1 MVFEYRDSDKPNF
14 YLGAWA
20 VREGRMG
27 YMTRTP
33 DIDLTAQEHAWLGQ
47 IDFSRRHDDA
57 TVRSLEPMAALYQ
70 SLLARGGIP
79 VERLRYYTVPDR
91 YPGGQG
97 RSREA
102 WYEANGAPANGAH
115 LEASFLPR
123 LEYYVFGPNLPAD
136 IVAAF
141 RQAAL
146 SDGRLSSW
154 EIERLKPGAMQ
165 VVRALPQEISVSAE
179 EFLKLAFECGAQ
191 PTAAAS
197 LWESLCKAR
206 R

>member
-1 MVFEYRDSDKPNF
+1 
-14 YLGAWA
+14 
-20 VREGRMG
+20 MG

-33 DIDLTAQEHAWLGQ
+33 DIALTDQEQAWFAQ

-57 TVRSLEPMAALYQ
+57 TLRSLQPMAQLLQ

-79 VERLRYYTVPDR
+79 AERIRYYTAADR
-91 YPGGQG
+91 YPSGRG

-102 WYEANGAPANGAH
+102 WAEANGTPAGAAH

-123 LEYYVFGPNLPAD
+123 LEYYVCGPDLPAD
-136 IVAAF
+136 TIAAF

-146 SDGRLSSW
+146 SDGRLSGW
-154 EIERLKPGAMQ
+154 EVERLKPSAMQ
-165 VVRALPQEISVSAE
+165 VARALPRDIALSAE

-191 PTAAAS
+191 PVAATS
-197 LWESLCKAR
+197 LWESLCKVR

>member
-1 MVFEYRDSDKPNF
+1 M
-14 YLGAWA
+14 LH
-20 VREGRMG
+20 
-27 YMTRTP
+27 MTRTP
-33 DIDLTAQEHAWLGQ
+33 DISLTDQEQAWLGQ

-70 SLLARGGIP
+70 SLVARGGIP
-79 VERLRYYTVPDR
+79 AERIRYYTLADR

-102 WYEANGAPANGAH
+102 WYEANGSPIDGAH

-123 LEYYVFGPNLPAD
+123 LEYYLYGPNLPAD

-154 EIERLKPGAMQ
+154 EIERLKPGVMQ
-165 VVRALPQEISVSAE
+165 VVRALPQEIALSAE

-191 PTAAAS
+191 PTAATA
-197 LWESLCKAR
+197 LWESLCKVR

>member
-1 MVFEYRDSDKPNF
+1 MVR
-14 YLGAWA
+14 
-20 VREGRMG
+20 
-27 YMTRTP
+27 MTRTP
-33 DIDLTAQEHAWLGQ
+33 DIALTDQEQAWLGQ

-57 TVRSLEPMAALYQ
+57 TVRSLQPMAALFE
-70 SLLARGGIP
+70 SLVARGGIP
-79 VERLRYYTVPDR
+79 VERMRYYTSPDR
-91 YPGGQG
+91 YPSGRG

-102 WYEANGAPANGAH
+102 WFEANGTPADGAH

-136 IVAAF
+136 IVSAF

-154 EIERLKPGAMQ
+154 EIERLKPGATQ
-165 VVRALPQEISVSAE
+165 VVRALAQEISLSAE

-191 PTAAAS
+191 PTAATA
-197 LWESLCKAR
+197 LWESLCKVR